1 MRSMVEGPSEARK
14 TAPASPA
21 PPLHHPAGNPP
32 KYYFG
37 GNPGG
42 PSPLQMQGRNR
53 NGFTLV
59 ELMVVLVIIGLMSA
73 AVVLAIPDPRG
84 GLVSEAETFA
94 ARVRAAQERAIM
106 DNRAVALRL
115 TPAGYS
121 FERAVRGAWQ
131 PIGERPFGPAN
142 WVEGTGVAAAADRIV
157 FDSTGFA
164 EPLDVTLKRGG
175 EQVGV
180 SIGEGGE
187 VRVRP

>member
-1 MRSMVEGPSEARK
+1 MRTSAAGR
-14 TAPASPA
+14 ASIPN
-21 PPLHHPAGNPP
+21 PPLDFEGRTDAGF
-32 KYYFG
+32 KSLRRFAV
-37 GNPGG
+37 
-42 PSPLQMQGRNR
+42 

-94 ARVRAAQERAIM
+94 ARARAGQERAIM
-106 DNRAVALRL
+106 DNRPVALRL

-121 FERAVRGAWQ
+121 FEQADKGAWQ
-131 PIGERPFGPAN
+131 PMSERPFGPAT
-142 WVEGTGVAAAADRIV
+142 WVEGTGVASPADRIV

-164 EPLDVTLKRGG
+164 EPAEVTLKRGS

-180 SIGEGGE
+180 SVGEGGDI
-187 VRVRP
+187 RVHP

>member
-1 MRSMVEGPSEARK
+1 MPISAAGRAKHRSEGF
-14 TAPASPA
+14 T
-21 PPLHHPAGNPP
+21 PLRRSAE
-32 KYYFG
+32 
-37 GNPGG
+37 
-42 PSPLQMQGRNR
+42 

-106 DNRAVALRL
+106 DNRSVALRL

-121 FERAVRGAWQ
+121 FEWSVRGEWQ
-131 PIGERPFGPAN
+131 PIGQRPFGAAK
-142 WVEGTGVAAAADRIV
+142 WVEGTGVEAASDRIV

-164 EPLDVTLKRGG
+164 DPLDVTLQRG
-175 EQVGV
+175 EDRVGV
-180 SIGEGGE
+180 SVSEGGE

>member
-1 MRSMVEGPSEARK
+1 MRISAAGRADLPARGS
-14 TAPASPA
+14 A
-21 PPLHHPAGNPP
+21 
-32 KYYFG
+32 
-37 GNPGG
+37 
-42 PSPLQMQGRNR
+42 
-53 NGFTLV
+53 GFTLV

-121 FERAVRGAWQ
+121 FERAVKGAWQ